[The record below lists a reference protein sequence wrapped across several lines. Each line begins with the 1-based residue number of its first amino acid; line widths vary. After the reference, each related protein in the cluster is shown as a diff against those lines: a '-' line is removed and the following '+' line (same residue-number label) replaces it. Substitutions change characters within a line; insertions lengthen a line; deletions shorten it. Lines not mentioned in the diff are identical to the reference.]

1 VNGARINIATTDSLQ
16 TVFNNIAS
24 ATLATGNQVTASY
37 DASTDKISLTS
48 ANGSSIVL
56 GSSADSSNFLQD
68 AQLYN
73 TNGGTSNNT
82 GTVTSLTALGHVNI
96 GATMNA
102 ADLKTPISDGGSGKG
117 AFTINGVTFNYDA
130 STDTLQDIM
139 ANINESGA
147 GVTAS
152 YDPINN
158 RFVLAN
164 NSTGDVGI
172 SMQDTTGNL
181 LAATG
186 LSSGTLSQGK
196 NLLYTLNNGTQNIIS
211 QSNTIRRRKL
221 ILPASSP

>member
-1 VNGARINIATTDSLQ
+1 
-16 TVFNNIAS
+16 
-24 ATLATGNQVTASY
+24 
-37 DASTDKISLTS
+37 
-48 ANGSSIVL
+48 
-56 GSSADSSNFLQD
+56 
-68 AQLYN
+68 
-73 TNGGTSNNT
+73 
-82 GTVTSLTALGHVNI
+82 
-96 GATMNA
+96 M
-102 ADLKTPISDGGSGKG
+102 
-117 AFTINGVTFNYDA
+117 TINYDA

-158 RFVLAN
+158 RLVLAN

-172 SMQDTTGNL
+172 SMKDVTGNL

-211 QSNTIRRRKL
+211 QSNTID
-221 ILPASSP
+221 PTSSGITGLTVSALTTGQTTVNVSPWTPPPSATRFRNL